1 MATELIALG
10 VTAVASAD
18 ITLAAGE
25 SAHIHLR
32 GSAPPAVPPC
42 TVSIDIKGADNSY
55 TEIYRLTE
63 FDSARVIDAPGVYR
77 VRRSVCTQNVGID
90 RD

>member
-1 MATELIALG
+1 MATELLAIG
-10 VTAVASAD
+10 TAPASSAD

-32 GSAPPAVPPC
+32 GNAPPAVPPC
-42 TVSIDIKGADNSY
+42 TVSIEIKGSDGGY
-55 TEIYRLTE
+55 TELHRLNSG
-63 FDSARVIDAPGVYR
+63 DISRVIDAVGVYR
-77 VRRSVCTQNVGID
+77 VRRSVCEQGVGVD